1 MKTFSLLLSVI
12 VFTVSG
18 YYFTTSLKYSLET
31 NYVIYMLLLLILMLI
46 CVVGMI
52 INAPSFMKNRRRM
65 KELIYNSYSDKRT
78 RNENF
83 DKTFHF
89 LKK

>member
-18 YYFTTSLKYSLET
+18 YYFTTSLKYSVET
-31 NYVIYMLLLLILMLI
+31 NYIIYMLLLLILMLI
-46 CVVGMI
+46 CVLGMI
-52 INAPSFMKNRRRM
+52 INAPSFLKNRRRM
-65 KELIYNSYSDKRT
+65 GALIYNSYSDKRT
-78 RNENF
+78 RNEGF